1 MTVDT
6 GALATFLRD
15 NGVPVAGELRV
26 DRISGGRSNLTFRVD
41 DDRSSWIVRRPP
53 TSGLTPSAHD
63 MAREWAVTSALQ
75 STDVPVAGAVAFDP
89 DGRVL
94 GAPMTVVEF
103 VPGRVVRTADD
114 LGDLTDAEVAANAT
128 ELVRVLA
135 ALHAVDHRAI
145 GLSDF
150 GRPDGFVT
158 RQVATWGRQWQRV
171 KTRDLADIDRLQA
184 VLAETVPARSDA
196 TIVHGDFR
204 VDNVILD
211 PSDTGR
217 VAAVVD
223 WEMSTL
229 GDPITDVA
237 LLCAYRRPIFDTV
250 LGVPAAAWTSPRYPS
265 ADALAEEYAA
275 VSGRDLGDWPFYL
288 ALANFKIAVIAEGIT
303 HRSLADGGSDES
315 ATAAAEATAEFAA
328 AGLQALARVSR

>member
-26 DRISGGRSNLTFRVD
+26 DRISGGRSNLTYRVD
-41 DDRSSWIVRRPP
+41 DDESSWIVRRPP

-63 MAREWAVTSALQ
+63 MAREWAVTSAVQ
-75 STDVPVAGAVAFDP
+75 STDVPVAPTVAFDP

-114 LGDLTDAEVAANAT
+114 LRTFTDAEVAANAT

-145 GLSDF
+145 GLSEF
-150 GRPDGFVT
+150 GRPDGFVS

-171 KTRDLADIDRLQA
+171 KTRDLADVDRLQS
-184 VLAETVPARSDA
+184 VLAESVPTRSDA
-196 TIVHGDFR
+196 AIVHGDFR

-211 PSDTGR
+211 PTDAGR

-250 LGVPAAAWTSPRYPS
+250 LGVPAAAWTSSRYPS
-265 ADALAEEYAA
+265 ADALAEEYAV

-303 HRSLADGGSDES
+303 HRALADGGADDS

-328 AGLQALARVSR
+328 AGLQALAGVSR